1 MLTSRVMQ
9 RSEAVFGLRVNT
21 LLLRFRCAG
30 IVPAFV
36 AAAKGLPL
44 MRVTRTMF
52 ASAAVAAAVALSA
65 PAAHAVSLASGV
77 KAGDGALTMAQTQPG
92 DDDGGRSHHGRPH
105 HEQGEGAEGADEN
118 AGGADD
124 ESSDPAAS
132 DEDQSDEGRPGRPGA
147 ERAPSGAVKAGG
159 GGLAQSSNGLAAG
172 SVLLLGGLGA
182 GAYMLRRR
190 AAEA

>member
-1 MLTSRVMQ
+1 
-9 RSEAVFGLRVNT
+9 
-21 LLLRFRCAG
+21 
-30 IVPAFV
+30 
-36 AAAKGLPL
+36 

-105 HEQGEGAEGADEN
+105 HERGEGGEAAEGAEGAEGADEN

-132 DEDQSDEGRPGRPGA
+132 DEDQSNE
-147 ERAPSGAVKAGG
+147 
-159 GGLAQSSNGLAAG
+159 
-172 SVLLLGGLGA
+172 
-182 GAYMLRRR
+182 
-190 AAEA
+190 